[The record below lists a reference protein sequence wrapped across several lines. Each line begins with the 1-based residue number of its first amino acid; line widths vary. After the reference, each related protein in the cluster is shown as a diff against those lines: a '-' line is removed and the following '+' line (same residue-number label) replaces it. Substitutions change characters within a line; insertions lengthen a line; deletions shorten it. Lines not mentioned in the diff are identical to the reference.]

1 MNRIKKNLRINRNN
15 LVFRELGMQIWE
27 KLHVI
32 FFKLSYND
40 SVMYDFTKM
49 ITTSHYSKGKVNASY
64 ARVNVRVNQRR
75 GNQIFECSLVQP
87 LSTV

>member
-1 MNRIKKNLRINRNN
+1 MRKTSRY
-15 LVFRELGMQIWE
+15 F
-27 KLHVI
+27 

-49 ITTSHYSKGKVNASY
+49 ITTSHYSKGKVNAGY